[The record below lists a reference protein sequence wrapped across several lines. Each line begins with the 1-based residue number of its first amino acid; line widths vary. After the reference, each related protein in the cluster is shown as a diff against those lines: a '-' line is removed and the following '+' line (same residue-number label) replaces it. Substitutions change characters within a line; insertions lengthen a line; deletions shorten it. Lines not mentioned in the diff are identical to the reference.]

1 MGREYRARRGRG
13 AAVCNEPLIRS
24 AATCPVAEEA
34 MVPSPRDDALS
45 VPSRTTEHA
54 RTFVSWPCRAEL
66 WGGFLGEAEEEYA
79 AVVEAIAGF
88 EPVTVIVPPGV
99 VPRLPVGTTY
109 PVDVAELPIDDS
121 WVRDNGPI
129 FVVDGRGG
137 VAAVQFG
144 FNAWGGKYA
153 PWADDALLPARL
165 GQLLGMRVYA
175 APLVAEGG
183 GLTFDGEGTLI
194 TTESVLLNP
203 NRNPGLSREEIEALL
218 LDYLGIQKVIWL
230 RDGLVEDRDTD
241 GHSDNITQ
249 FVRPGVVLAQVAPDR
264 ANPNWDGLSDNLARL
279 RKETDAGGHKLE
291 VIEMP
296 VLPYVDV
303 GGEQFVVPYTNYYP
317 VNGGIVAPQ
326 LGHADDDAGFALLRE
341 LFPDREVVG
350 APSRLLAYGGGGIGC
365 ITQQLPAGM
374 ALAPSA

>member
-1 MGREYRARRGRG
+1 
-13 AAVCNEPLIRS
+13 
-24 AATCPVAEEA
+24 
-34 MVPSPRDDALS
+34 MVPSPRDDSLF

-88 EPVTVIVPPGV
+88 EPVTVIVPPGA

-153 PWADDALLPARL
+153 PFADDALLPARL
-165 GQLLGMRVYA
+165 GQLLGMRVYE

-194 TTESVLLNP
+194 TTESVLLNS

-218 LDYLGIQKVIWL
+218 LAYLGIEKVIWL

-264 ANPNWDGLSDNLARL
+264 SNPNWDGLSDNLARL

-303 GGEQFVVPYTNYYP
+303 DGEQFVVPYTNYYP

-326 LGHADDDAGFALLRE
+326 LGHADDEAGFALLRE